1 MLITTAEYKYLF
13 GDSQKEKITNDDI
26 VRQRIFCEKA
36 RSISEPDSAFRTY
49 QEVGIIYDEYE
60 TMHIEIVEKIEFEM
74 EN

>member
-13 GDSQKEKITNDDI
+13 GDSPKEKITNDDI

-49 QEVGIIYDEYE
+49 QEVGIIYDEYG
-60 TMHIEIVEKIEFEM
+60 TARQKKKKKTGFEM

>member
-13 GDSQKEKITNDDI
+13 GDSPKEEITNDDI

-36 RSISEPDSAFRTY
+36 RSILESASTFRTY
-49 QEVGIIYDEYE
+49 QEVGIIYDEYG
-60 TMHIEIVEKIEFEM
+60 TARPGIIEKTGFEM

>member
-13 GDSQKEKITNDDI
+13 GDSPKEEITNDKI

-36 RSISEPDSAFRTY
+36 RSISEPASAFRTC
-49 QEVGIIYDEYE
+49 QEVGIIYDEYG
-60 TMHIEIVEKIEFEM
+60 TARPGIIEKTGFEM

>member
-13 GDSQKEKITNDDI
+13 GDSPKEKITNDEI
-26 VRQRIFCEKA
+26 VRQRVFCEKK

-49 QEVGIIYDEYE
+49 QEVGIIYDEYG
-60 TMHIEIVEKIEFEM
+60 TTRPGIIEKTGFEM

>member
-13 GDSQKEKITNDDI
+13 GDNPKEEITNDEI

-36 RSISEPDSAFRTY
+36 RSIAEPTSAFRTY
-49 QEVGIIYDEYE
+49 QEVGIIHDEYG
-60 TMHIEIVEKIEFEM
+60 TARPGIIEKTRFEM